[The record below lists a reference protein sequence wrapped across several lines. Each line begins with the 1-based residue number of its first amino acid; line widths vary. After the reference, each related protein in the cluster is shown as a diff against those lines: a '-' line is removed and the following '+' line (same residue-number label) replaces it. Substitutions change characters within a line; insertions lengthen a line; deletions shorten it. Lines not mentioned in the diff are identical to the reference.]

1 MVNQNKKKKRKNK
14 NYTLRRLK
22 IFNFWQGNNKDR
34 FLLFGIIAGIYLL
47 IKLLE
52 EFVPSKYLVKLPS
65 DVSLTLLG
73 CVVIVMI
80 FHSVYMFF
88 AQYHRRR
95 NPREVVEDYKPSVDI
110 FISAH
115 NEENVIS
122 NTLKELLKLDYPD
135 LKIYAINDRSSD
147 RTGLRMQE
155 IAEISNGK
163 IMVLNRPNNSFPGK
177 SAALNDALQ
186 VSSGEI
192 ICVLDADARIGEDFI
207 ENMVKPFGNPLVG
220 AVQAQKVIMNPEV
233 NLLTRCQFHEYAMD
247 TYLQMGRDSIRGAVE
262 LRGNGQLVRRD
273 ALEDVGGWNEE
284 TLTDD
289 LDLSTCLHVNGW
301 DIRFSPENKVYEE
314 GVANLN
320 ALIKQR
326 RRWAEGSMRRYLNY
340 FLQLMKPG
348 NLSLVQIFDTF
359 VFLCEFSI
367 PLWLSLDLVYE
378 IIRLSS
384 GRETYF
390 SVLMLLALGFSAILF
405 TAQFNGLRIYK
416 KQKLF
421 ESLVNTIVT
430 NLYIMTTWTTV
441 ILITYRKILFSRTVG
456 TWTRTE
462 HGSQSSQIAQN

>member
-1 MVNQNKKKKRKNK
+1 MKRKFK
-14 NYTLRRLK
+14 SDTLRRLR

-34 FLLFGIIAGIYLL
+34 FQLFGIIAGIYLV
-47 IKLLE
+47 IKVLE
-52 EFVPSKYLVKLPS
+52 EFVPSEYLVKLPS

-73 CVVIVMI
+73 SIILVMI
-80 FHSVYMFF
+80 VHSIYMFF
-88 AQYHRRR
+88 AQYNRRR
-95 NPREVVEDYKPSVDI
+95 NPREIIEEYKPCVDI

-115 NEENVIS
+115 NEEKVIGA
-122 NTLKELLKLDYPD
+122 TLEELLKLNYPD
-135 LKIYAINDRSSD
+135 LKIYAINDRSKDS
-147 RTGLRMQE
+147 TAEKMQ
-155 IAEISNGK
+155 AVADKSNGR
-163 IMVLNRPNNSFPGK
+163 IIVINRPDDAFPGK
-177 SAALNDALQ
+177 SAALNDALKA
-186 VSSGEI
+186 SDGEI
-192 ICVLDADARIGEDFI
+192 ICVLDADARIGEDFLD
-207 ENMVKPFGNPLVG
+207 NMVQPFGDPLVG
-220 AVQAQKVIMNPEV
+220 AAQAQKVISNPEV
-233 NLLTRCQFHEYAMD
+233 NLLTKCQYHEYAMD

-314 GVANLN
+314 GVPT
-320 ALIKQR
+320 IDGFVKQR

-367 PLWLSLDLVYE
+367 PLWLSLDLIYE
-378 IIRLSS
+378 VIRLAS

-390 SVLMLLALGFSAILF
+390 SFLMLLSLGIGGIIFA
-405 TAQFNGLRIYK
+405 AQYNGLRIYK
-416 KQKLF
+416 KQGVF
-421 ESLVNTIVT
+421 EALYNSIIT
-430 NLYIMTTWTTV
+430 NGYLMTTWTTV

-456 TWTRTE
+456 TWTRTQ
-462 HGSQSSQIAQN
+462 HGS